1 MSAIWPLGCCNFH
14 NLEIVVLLYLVLT
27 RTSTNNKVG
36 TIRVKCLASLVFI
49 ARPLSAF
56 LSQLVKTSAYIRHID
71 ALSVVIVIAHAD
83 LDEVVAGVD
92 TLLTIG
98 NLDAGVWASANLLLA
113 IRVHGLLV
121 VPCIE
126 GVSDNCA
133 PATAAVDRCLEGSL
147 ALIILLMLC
156 SRRSRHCLYSA
167 NSPAGQHRG
176 PGLKHLKFPLRS
188 TVQHTQSKPQGRLV
202 RRVRTLGDAIFSH
215 E

>member
-36 TIRVKCLASLVFI
+36 TIREKCLASLVFI

-98 NLDAGVWASANLLLA
+98 NLDAGVWASAICFWPSVYTGYWSSHALKVFRT
-113 IRVHGLLV
+113 I
-121 VPCIE
+121 VPQR
-126 GVSDNCA
+126 
-133 PATAAVDRCLEGSL
+133 P
-147 ALIILLMLC
+147 
-156 SRRSRHCLYSA
+156 
-167 NSPAGQHRG
+167 
-176 PGLKHLKFPLRS
+176 
-188 TVQHTQSKPQGRLV
+188 PQLTDV
-202 RRVRTLGDAIFSH
+202 LRVR
-215 E
+215 